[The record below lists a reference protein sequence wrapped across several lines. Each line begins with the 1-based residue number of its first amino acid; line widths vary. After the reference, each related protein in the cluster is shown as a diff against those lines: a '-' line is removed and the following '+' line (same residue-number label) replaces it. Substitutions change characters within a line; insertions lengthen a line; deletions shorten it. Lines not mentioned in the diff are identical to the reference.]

1 MSCNSAARSS
11 GALVAIGDLDA
22 REDWDDEQSMPGSHA
37 ALVNAIIL
45 KAVSDLFSSASDET
59 SRSEARTFLTA
70 RSGPWA
76 ANLEHLCWLVDLD
89 PDVLRERI
97 LDILEGRCDLDQFH
111 RRGIGNLSA
120 EHGRRFMERERER
133 EQTAHAEAKARA
145 EQGRRLRQRE
155 KAALD
160 EERRAFQEQLKAAEI
175 EAGILPRDRRAVTS
189 AEYLEVDGLPLGHVL
204 RLDKTW
210 ETSTFCTF
218 LNVLLP
224 DKSSSM
230 GRAIT
235 AACSEQGFILA
246 HQGRYHL
253 AALKQA
259 AELMGVAI
267 LLQDENGNPVS
278 HRSEAATAS
287 LRLRP
292 HQPDT

>member
-1 MSCNSAARSS
+1 
-11 GALVAIGDLDA
+11 
-22 REDWDDEQSMPGSHA
+22 
-37 ALVNAIIL
+37 
-45 KAVSDLFSSASDET
+45 
-59 SRSEARTFLTA
+59 
-70 RSGPWA
+70 
-76 ANLEHLCWLVDLD
+76 
-89 PDVLRERI
+89 
-97 LDILEGRCDLDQFH
+97 
-111 RRGIGNLSA
+111 
-120 EHGRRFMERERER
+120 MERERER

-278 HRSEAATAS
+278 HRSEAATAR

-292 HQPDT
+292 HQPDA